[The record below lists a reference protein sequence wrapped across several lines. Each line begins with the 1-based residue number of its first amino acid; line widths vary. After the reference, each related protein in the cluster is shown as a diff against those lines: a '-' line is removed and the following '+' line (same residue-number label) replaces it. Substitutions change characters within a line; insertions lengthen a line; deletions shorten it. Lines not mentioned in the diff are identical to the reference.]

1 LTTGNHHEMP
11 HEMPRAAPAADPDPT
26 PAACARA
33 LLDALPPIMRFV
45 RCHMRSHRGRGLSV
59 PQFRTLAFIQTTP
72 AASLSTVAEQLAASH
87 PTTSRVVSRLV
98 SKGLVRRR
106 ASARD
111 RRQIELHL
119 SSRGAA
125 VVAVARRAT
134 EASLADEIAAFPPAD
149 RSRVLRAMRALNE
162 RFAAKAR

>member
-1 LTTGNHHEMP
+1 MQKSATTSET
-11 HEMPRAAPAADPDPT
+11 AAT

-45 RCHMRSHRGRGLSV
+45 RRHMRSHRGRGLSV
-59 PQFRTLAFIQTTP
+59 PQFRTLAFIQITP

-87 PTTSRVVSRLV
+87 PTTSRVVSLLV
-98 SKGLVRRR
+98 AKGLVRRR

-111 RRQIELHL
+111 RRRIELHL

-134 EASLADEIAAFPPAD
+134 EARLAGEIARFAAAD
-149 RSRVLRAMRALNE
+149 RARVLRAMQALNE
-162 RFAAKAR
+162 RFAAKVR

>member
-1 LTTGNHHEMP
+1 MQPLIEARG
-11 HEMPRAAPAADPDPT
+11 RDAT
-26 PAACARA
+26 PAACAHA

-45 RCHMRSHRGRGLSV
+45 RRHMRSHRGRGLSV
-59 PQFRTLAFIQTTP
+59 PQFRTLAFIQVTP

-87 PTTSRVVSRLV
+87 PTTSRVVSGLV
-98 SKGLVRRR
+98 AKGLVRRR

-119 SSRGAA
+119 SPRGVA

-134 EASLADEIAAFPPAD
+134 EARLADEISRFAPAD
-149 RSRVLRAMRALNE
+149 RARVLRAMRALND
-162 RFAAKAR
+162 RFAARAR

>member
-1 LTTGNHHEMP
+1 MTRT
-11 HEMPRAAPAADPDPT
+11 AAPLDPAAT

-45 RCHMRSHRGRGLSV
+45 RRHMRSHRGRGLSV
-59 PQFRTLAFIQTTP
+59 PQFRALAFLKTFP

-87 PTTSRVVSRLV
+87 PTTSRVVSLLV

-106 ASARD
+106 PCSRD

-134 EASLADEIAAFPPAD
+134 EARLADEIGTFAPAD
-149 RSRVLRAMRALNE
+149 RTRVLRAMRALNE
-162 RFAAKAR
+162 RFAAKLR